1 MLAMFQLLLGY
12 LKKSFHSI
20 FFGFV
25 FPIIMLTIL
34 VAVLGGTKN
43 PNSVNPANTVLPG
56 LFMSASPV
64 LGIVTLAMTY
74 SDFKQSIIIK
84 RIGATPLRP
93 WEFITSILLFHVILI
108 FIGSFWTL
116 GIGAALYHSQI
127 AWGNINWGYV
137 LLSILL
143 SSVMCSAVGIMVG
156 ILAPD
161 FKVANAFSL
170 LLYLPTSFL
179 SGQYIPYQGISSQPI
194 LVVIAK
200 IIPFSYPVSIMNRGW
215 NNYGSGADLEQA
227 ALFNNY
233 WVPILVSLVWIGAL
247 VFGAI
252 MAYKYRRK

>member
-1 MLAMFQLLLGY
+1 MLAMFRLLLGY

-34 VAVLGGTKN
+34 VAVLGGDN
-43 PNSVNPANTVLPG
+43 AANTVLPG
-56 LFMSASPV
+56 LVMSASPV

-93 WEFITSILLFHVILI
+93 WEFISSILIFHVILI

-116 GIGAALYHSQI
+116 GIGAALYHNQI
-127 AWGNINWGYV
+127 NWGAINWGYV

-143 SSVMCSAVGIMVG
+143 SSVMCSAVGVMVG

-179 SGQYIPYQGISSQPI
+179 SGQYIPYQGISKQPA
-194 LVVIAK
+194 LVIIAK

-215 NNYGSGADLEQA
+215 NNYSSSSDLA
-227 ALFNNY
+227 NSALFNNY
-233 WVPILVSLVWIGAL
+233 WVPILVSIVWIGAL